1 MELYVSVTRHQIA
14 SALSDEEAISLIKV
28 IDEEKADWDF
38 TKQIAEVV
46 VEIYKNAYPEIE
58 NKKNKIFE
66 ELEKEEDKFRKKT
79 KRTCKRIFE
88 YSNYLKTIFY

>member
-38 TKQIAEVV
+38 TKQIADHYLALMKE
-46 VEIYKNAYPEIE
+46 Y
-58 NKKNKIFE
+58 FE
-66 ELEKEEDKFRKKT
+66 HPRDYED
-79 KRTCKRIFE
+79 
-88 YSNYLKTIFY
+88 YLKGFYHAD